1 MIKKKEREDFLRR
14 VAIAAVILHTSEG
27 EFLTPSPYRAKGKE
41 WSIDHRRT
49 LIGRRNLFRSKS
61 KRSTSR

>member
-1 MIKKKEREDFLRR
+1 MKKKSEREDFLRR
-14 VAIAAVILHTSEG
+14 IAIAAVILHTSEG
-27 EFLTPSPYRAKGKE
+27 EFLAPSTYREKGKE

>member
-1 MIKKKEREDFLRR
+1 MSKKKERVDFLRR
-14 VAIAAVILHTSEG
+14 VAIAAVILHISDG
-27 EFLTPSPYRAKGKE
+27 ESLVPSNYRHRGKE
-41 WSIDHRRT
+41 WSIDHRRV

>member
-1 MIKKKEREDFLRR
+1 MKKKSGREDFLRR
-14 VAIAAVILHTSEG
+14 IAIAAVILHTSEG
-27 EFLTPSPYRAKGKE
+27 EFLAPSTYREKGKE

>member
-1 MIKKKEREDFLRR
+1 MIKKKERKDFLRR
-14 VAIAAVILHTSEG
+14 VAIAAVILHSSEG
-27 EFLTPSPYRAKGKE
+27 EFLTTSRYREKGKE

>member
-1 MIKKKEREDFLRR
+1 MRKKGEREDFLRR
-14 VAIAAVILHTSEG
+14 IAIAAVILHTSEG
-27 EFLTPSPYRAKGKE
+27 EFLAPSTYRAKGKE

>member
-1 MIKKKEREDFLRR
+1 MVKRKEREEFLRR
-14 VAIAAVILHTSEG
+14 VAIAAVILYSSDG
-27 EFLTPSPYRAKGKE
+27 ESLRRSNYRFSGKE

>member
-1 MIKKKEREDFLRR
+1 MAKKKNREEFLRR
-14 VAIAAVILHTSEG
+14 VAIAAVILHSSNG
-27 EFLTPSPYRAKGKE
+27 EYLKSSNHRARGKE
-41 WSIDHRRT
+41 WAIDHRRT

>member
-1 MIKKKEREDFLRR
+1 MTKKNDRTDFLRR
-14 VAIAAVILHTSEG
+14 VAIAAVILHTSDG
-27 EFLTPSPYRAKGKE
+27 ESLYPSNYRQRGKE

>member
-1 MIKKKEREDFLRR
+1 MVGNTDRNDLLRR
-14 VAIAAVILHTSEG
+14 VAIAAVLLHLSSG
-27 EFLTPSPYRAKGKE
+27 DHLVPSNHRDRGGE

-49 LIGRRNLFRSKS
+49 LIGRRNLFRSNS

>member
-1 MIKKKEREDFLRR
+1 MAKKKNREEFLRR
-14 VAIAAVILHTSEG
+14 VAIAAVILHSSNG
-27 EFLTPSPYRAKGKE
+27 EYLKSSNHRTRGKA
-41 WSIDHRRT
+41 WAIDHRRT